1 MIYQAKNCTSTLFC
15 LTKKN
20 SCSNKTNRIGKFP
33 VSCTLLQLLLS
44 TAFVHYIFFGGGLWV
59 IFLCFFSRDT
69 HILCLNLVS
78 GWNKDQYVCV
88 CVCVCVC
95 VYIYIYIYIHD
106 RLHYCIKCKILSLH
120 NLQACFR
127 CLCVMKGHSNLA
139 EVLIAIQ
146 KLLLGF
152 PCPSCQVFR
161 DTFCLNSG
169 LQEEYNTSM
178 FKIHTFT

>member
-1 MIYQAKNCTSTLFC
+1 MYFTPASPVHCFRTLHVFWWGGC
-15 LTKKN
+15 GLFFVFLFTWH
-20 SCSNKTNRIGKFP
+20 SYP
-33 VSCTLLQLLLS
+33 VPQFSE
-44 TAFVHYIFFGGGLWV
+44 WV
-59 IFLCFFSRDT
+59 KQRSICM
-69 HILCLNLVS
+69 
-78 GWNKDQYVCV
+78 CV
-88 CVCVCVC
+88 CVCV
-95 VYIYIYIYIHD
+95 YIYIYIHD